1 MREVVVTGMG
11 AVTPIGLSVEEFWE
25 ACLKGKSGVRRITKF
40 DTSNFSVKIAAEVRD
55 FDPSKHLSPKEIR
68 RTDRFTQLALAAAT
82 EAIQDSGLDM
92 ERENPSR
99 VGVLI
104 GSGIGGMEV
113 WEREHKRL
121 IEGSP
126 SRVSPL
132 FIPMTI
138 INIASSELAIR
149 LGAKGPNFAVVS
161 ACATSGHAIGEAYKI
176 IQRGDA
182 DIMIAGGTEAAVT
195 PLAVAGFANMKALSR
210 RNDEPLKA
218 SRPFDKERDGFV
230 IGEGAGIL
238 ILEEKERALLRGAP
252 IYAEVVGYGVNC
264 DAYHITAPDP
274 NGKEAARVMTMA
286 MNDANINPDEVDY
299 INAHGTSTPLND
311 KVETLAI
318 KLAFGEY
325 AKKVVIS
332 STKSMIGHL
341 LGAACACET
350 IAAILA
356 IRDGVVHPTIN
367 LENPDPEC
375 DLDFVP
381 NEPREMDVNVI
392 LSNSFGFG
400 GHNACLALRKFK

>member
-1 MREVVVTGMG
+1 MREVVVTGLG
-11 AVTPIGLSVEEFWE
+11 AVTSIGLSVEEFWKS
-25 ACLKGKSGVRRITKF
+25 CLKGESGVRRITRF
-40 DTSNFSVKIAAEVRD
+40 DTTDFSVKIAAEARN
-55 FDPSKHLSPKEIR
+55 FDPSKYLSPKEIR
-68 RTDRFTQLALAAAT
+68 RTDRFTQLALATAT

-92 ERENPSR
+92 EKENPSR

-113 WEREHKRL
+113 WEREHRRL

-138 INIASSELAIR
+138 INIVSSEVAIR

-161 ACATSGHAIGEAYKI
+161 ACATSGHAIGEAYRI
-176 IQRGDA
+176 IQRGGA
-182 DIMIAGGTEAAVT
+182 DIMVTGGTEAAVT
-195 PLAVAGFANMKALSR
+195 PLAVAGFANMRALSR

-238 ILEEKERALLRGAP
+238 VLEEKEHALSRGAP
-252 IYAEVVGYGVNC
+252 VYAEIVGYGLTC

-274 NGKEAARVMTMA
+274 NGKESTRVMMMA
-286 MNDANINPDEVDY
+286 MNDAQINPDEVDY

-311 KVETLAI
+311 KRETLAI
-318 KLAFGEY
+318 KLALGEH
-325 AKKVVIS
+325 AKKVAIS

-350 IAAILA
+350 ITAILA
-356 IRDGVVHPTIN
+356 IRNGVVHPTIN
-367 LENPDPEC
+367 LEYPDPEC

-381 NEPREMDVNVI
+381 NEAREMDVNVI
-392 LSNSFGFG
+392 LSNTFGFG
-400 GHNACLALRKFK
+400 GHNVCLILRRFK

>member
-1 MREVVVTGMG
+1 VREVVVTGLG
-11 AVTPIGLSVEEFWE
+11 AVTPIGLSVKEFWQS
-25 ACLKGKSGVRRITKF
+25 CLQGKSGVSKITKF
-40 DTSNFSVKIAAEVRD
+40 DTTDFSVKIAAEVAD
-55 FDPSKHLSPKEIR
+55 FDPSKYLSPKEVR
-68 RTDRFTQLALAAAT
+68 RKDRFTQFALAAAT
-82 EAIQDSGLDM
+82 EAVQDSVLDI
-92 ERENPSR
+92 EKEDSSR
-99 VGVLI
+99 IGVLV

-113 WEREHKRL
+113 WEREYRRL

-138 INIASSELAIR
+138 INIASSEVAIR
-149 LGAKGPNFAVVS
+149 LGVKGPNFAVVS
-161 ACATSGHAIGEAYKI
+161 ACATSGHAIGEAYRI
-176 IQRGDA
+176 IQRGEA
-182 DIMIAGGTEAAVT
+182 DVMISGGTEAAIT
-195 PLAVAGFANMKALSR
+195 PLAIAGFANMRALSR

-230 IGEGAGIL
+230 VGEGAGIL
-238 ILEEKERALLRGAP
+238 ILEEKEHALSRGATV
-252 IYAEVVGYGVNC
+252 YAEIVGYGANC

-274 NGKEAARVMTMA
+274 NGKEATRVMAMA
-286 MNDANINPDEVDY
+286 MNEAQINPDEVDY

-318 KLAFGEY
+318 KLAFGER
-325 AKKVVIS
+325 AKKVAIS
-332 STKSMIGHL
+332 STKSTIGHL

-367 LENPDPEC
+367 LEYPDPEC

-381 NEPREMDVNVI
+381 NEAREMDVNVV
-392 LSNSFGFG
+392 LSNTFGFG
-400 GHNACLALRKFK
+400 GHNVCLAIRRFK